1 MKRANVRWTDL
12 VTILVVFVV
21 AASPILAAETVET
34 TALETAE
41 EAVEQGSGVEQIL
54 MAFAHDFEQDP
65 FAGEPLTFAVQVTD
79 SEMPDWTIAVNP
91 VEEAGRVADV
101 RVTAGMP
108 SEPAPVFVTNL
119 ETLSRLQSGSMHGL
133 TAAAKAKSSDY
144 APLDL
149 DAMEGFEVSQE
160 VVSRLI
166 PLYFHF
172 WTRGN
177 PEVIPWGREEL
188 TRVVHGASAGIFYYQ
203 PGFRS
208 GWFHMTRGQHAN
220 EDESEQVNPFP
231 TLIIGVS
238 GTARSLIGGKPVT
251 IHGGEAVLIPA
262 GVSHEFWNDDD
273 EPAVGILL
281 MFGEGA

>member
-1 MKRANVRWTDL
+1 MNRANERWTGL
-12 VTILVVFVV
+12 VMILVVFVV
-21 AASPILAAETVET
+21 AASPVLSEETAAETGPE
-34 TALETAE
+34 AAE
-41 EAVEQGSGVEQIL
+41 EAAEEGPGVEQIL
-54 MAFAHDFEQDP
+54 MAFGNDFEQDP
-65 FAGEPLTFAVQVTD
+65 FASEPLTFAVKVTD
-79 SEMPDWTIAVNP
+79 SDMPDWTIAVNP
-91 VEEAGRVADV
+91 VEEDGRVADV
-101 RVTAGMP
+101 SVTAGMP

-119 ETLSRLQSGSMHGL
+119 ETLSRLHSGSLHAL
-133 TAAAKAKSSDY
+133 TAAAKAKSSEY

-149 DAMEGFEVSQE
+149 DVMEGFEVSQE

-172 WTRGN
+172 WTRGT

-188 TRVVHGASAGIFYYQ
+188 TRVVHGASAGVFYYQ

-208 GWFHMTRGQHAN
+208 GWFRMTRGQHAN
-220 EDESEQVNPFP
+220 EDESQQVNPFP

-238 GTARSLIGGKPVT
+238 GTARGLIDGKPVT

>member
-1 MKRANVRWTDL
+1 MNRELKRSKTTRRWCL
-12 VTILVVFVV
+12 LFAAILTSTLAPV
-21 AASPILAAETVET
+21 AASAAEE
-34 TALETAE
+34 
-41 EAVEQGSGVEQIL
+41 SPGVEQIL

-65 FAGEPLTFAVQVTD
+65 FASEPLTFAVEVTD
-79 SEMPDWTIAVNP
+79 SETTDWTIVVTP
-91 VEEAGRVADV
+91 VEEDGRVAEV
-101 RVTAGMP
+101 ILTAGLP

-119 ETLSRLQSGSMHGL
+119 ETLRKFHSGNMHSL
-133 TAAAKAKSSDY
+133 TAAAKAKSSDH

-149 DAMEGFEVSQE
+149 DVMEGFEVNQE
-160 VVSRLI
+160 VISRLI

-172 WTRGN
+172 WTRGT

-208 GWFHMTRGQHAN
+208 GWFHMTKGQHAN
-220 EDESEQVNPFP
+220 KDESEQVNPFP

-238 GTARSLIGGKPVT
+238 GTAQSLIGGKAVA

-262 GVSHEFWNDDD
+262 GVSHELWNDDD